1 MDQESSTTVTDLF
14 PSGFTGTN
22 NVIDYEDIEGKK
34 LRIKRKMYGEYN
46 AVTELPAHLEAKLQ
60 GAAQKKKVVRQKK
73 VKTSTSLEGD
83 KTTSNLLLEEP
94 KSSTAL
100 AKRDHSGTKPQPPLS
115 QSQSLVGISSDNR
128 INQSYA
134 PEKPQWHAPWKLM
147 RVISGHLGWV
157 RSVCVEPD
165 NQWFAT
171 GSADRTIKIW
181 DLASG
186 KLRLTL
192 TGHIMAVRALAVSAR
207 HPYLFSAGEDKMV
220 KCWDLEQN
228 KVIRH
233 YHGHLNGVY
242 TMDLHPNLDLVATA
256 GRDSVVRVWDMRTRH
271 PVHVL
276 TGHKNAISSVR
287 CQESDPQ
294 IISTSMDATVRLYDL
309 AAGKTRTVL
318 THHKKA
324 VRALTLHPEEFTFA
338 TGSPDNIKE
347 WKFPEGSFMHNFGPS
362 QNSIINTLS
371 ANSDGVMFAGGD
383 NGSMGFYDWKTGHKF
398 QQLDTAAVPGSL
410 EAEHGIF
417 ASAYDKTGLR
427 LITTE
432 ADKSIKMWK
441 EDPEATPETHPG
453 IEWNPQLARQHY

>member
-1 MDQESSTTVTDLF
+1 MKVSLELDGMRDLF
-14 PSGFTGTN
+14 PGGVEPGV
-22 NVIDYEDIEGKK
+22 VIDYDDETVGR
-34 LRIKRKMYGEYN
+34 LRTRCKVAAEYSGVN
-46 AVTELPAHLEAKLQ
+46 ELPPHLAAQIQ
-60 GAAQKKKVVRQKK
+60 GAMQKRKVVRQKTK
-73 VKTSTSLEGD
+73 KAIANGSSESPRLLEG
-83 KTTSNLLLEEP
+83 P
-94 KSSTAL
+94 GASTAL
-100 AKRDHSGTKPQPPLS
+100 SKPTQTRETPRT
-115 QSQSLVGISSDNR
+115 GINTDLAR
-128 INQSYA
+128 SYGG
-134 PEKPQWHAPWKLM
+134 EKPQWHAPWKLM

-181 DLASG
+181 NLATG
-186 KLRLTL
+186 ELRLTL
-192 TGHIMAVRALAVSAR
+192 TGHIMAVRALAVSPR
-207 HPYLFSAGEDKMV
+207 HPYLFSGGEDKMV

-242 TMDLHPNLDLVATA
+242 TLDLHPTLDLLVTA
-256 GRDSVVRVWDMRTRH
+256 GRDAVVRVWDMRTRH
-271 PVHVL
+271 PVHTL
-276 TGHKNAISSVR
+276 AGHKNAISQVR
-287 CQESDPQ
+287 CQEADPQ

-347 WKFPEGSFMHNFGPS
+347 WKCPDGDFMHNFGPH

-371 ANSDGVMFAGGD
+371 VNRDGVMFAGGD
-383 NGSMGFYDWKTGHKF
+383 NGSMGFYDWKSGHKF
-398 QQLDTAAVPGSL
+398 QQIESSPAVPGSL

-417 ASAYDKTGLR
+417 ASTFDKTGLR

-432 ADKSIKMWK
+432 ADKSIKVWR
-441 EDPEATPETHPG
+441 EDPNATPESNPG
-453 IEWNPQLARQHY
+453 IPWNPTLSRTAY